1 MRLQLLHQRLAS
13 IELERNKVLTKE
25 CDCMKKFI
33 ALVLAWVCVLGLV
46 GCQNN
51 PNAPEETEVVI
62 EYDEAYAPTN

>member
-1 MRLQLLHQRLAS
+1 
-13 IELERNKVLTKE
+13 
-25 CDCMKKFI
+25 MKKFI

-62 EYDEAYAPTN
+62 EYDETYAPTN